1 MWEWWKQRQRAIFRY
16 WDGRRTRAIDPLVA
30 WRKMWE
36 HPTCRPQDDFG
47 PATGMNAD
55 GTATPFD
62 QQALDRV
69 LSMAREMFDLQPFS
83 ESSPGLTIDE
93 TLSVL
98 WTFIAFMNALKKK
111 RAPLPTTLPPTAASS
126 SATSDI
132 PTTPPSS
139 DFPSTASELT
149 SAAPSSSSKRSI
161 HL

>member
-1 MWEWWKQRQRAIFRY
+1 MWGWWRQRQRAIYRY
-16 WDGRRTRAIDPLVA
+16 WDGQRTRAIDPLIA

-55 GTATPFD
+55 GTATPFE
-62 QQALDRV
+62 QEALDRV
-69 LSMAREMFDLQPFS
+69 LSMAREMFDLRQFS
-83 ESSPGLTIDE
+83 ETSPGLTIDE

-111 RAPLPTTLPPTAASS
+111 RAPLPTTSPPTESSS
-126 SATSDI
+126 SALPGESTMPHSSDSPSTENVSTSDV
-132 PTTPPSS
+132 
-139 DFPSTASELT
+139 
-149 SAAPSSSSKRSI
+149 PSSSSKRSI